1 MHPAFPSK
9 YALLN
14 SIEQAQVFSSQNP
27 QEENSAF
34 MNLADAIKSR
44 RRIFTESNLRN
55 VSLLSFRDQIQGN
68 RL

>member
-1 MHPAFPSK
+1 MHPAFSSK

-27 QEENSAF
+27 QEENLAL
-34 MNLADAIKSR
+34 MNLMGATKYR

-55 VSLLSFRDQIQGN
+55 VSLLSFRDQVQGN